1 VILGQ
6 ARCLLLKVIKKQP
19 TTFFSVFSVSSCS
32 FPLSFLI
39 HLLSCGLFAGKG
51 QQNDSWS
58 SKMTSCGAEDTR
70 GGWDSKV
77 KGSSCNDGGKW
88 EKCW

>member
-1 VILGQ
+1 
-6 ARCLLLKVIKKQP
+6 
-19 TTFFSVFSVSSCS
+19 
-32 FPLSFLI
+32 
-39 HLLSCGLFAGKG
+39 
-51 QQNDSWS
+51 
-58 SKMTSCGAEDTR
+58 MTSCGAEDTR